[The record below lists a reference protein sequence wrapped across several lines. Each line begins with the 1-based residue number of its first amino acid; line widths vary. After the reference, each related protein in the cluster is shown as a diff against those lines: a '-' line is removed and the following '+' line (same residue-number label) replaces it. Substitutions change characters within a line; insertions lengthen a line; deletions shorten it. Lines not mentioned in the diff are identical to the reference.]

1 MTNSHRMFALV
12 FAALVFCG
20 CVEQADVKPA
30 SDGTVSVKLALN
42 WYPEV
47 EHGGFIA
54 AKTLGLYDAEKLAVE
69 LVPGGPGAPQLV
81 INELA
86 AERILFAVSDA
97 DNVVKARASGYPIV
111 ALLAP
116 LQNSPR
122 CIMVHQASG
131 FKTLE
136 DLADIELAIS
146 EARPFALWMKKK
158 LPLKNVQLIPFSGSV
173 GEFLLKPEFAQQA
186 FVFSEPFTA
195 KEQGSD
201 PQTMM
206 VSDIGFNPY
215 ASVLVTTEKTI
226 REQPELV
233 RSVVSASVA
242 GWEKYLADPGATN
255 TAIHGMNKDMSL
267 AALEFGASAM
277 APLCKVRDDGTAV
290 QHDAGTLA
298 NAGESDRRSRRH
310 STGQREAGRMFYDG
324 VSGTGENC
332 RIKALNVLHRMP
344 DPGSRSAG
352 IARNTGKE
360 IWSDELRRDSEQKDS
375 KPPFTLRFR
384 QW

>member
-1 MTNSHRMFALV
+1 MVR
-12 FAALVFCG
+12 
-20 CVEQADVKPA
+20 
-30 SDGTVSVKLALN
+30 VKLALN

-54 AKTLGLYDAEKLAVE
+54 AETQGLYHTEKLDVE

-81 INELA
+81 ITELA

-97 DNVVKARASGYPIV
+97 DNVVKARSSGLPIV

-122 CIMVHQASG
+122 CIMVHAASG

-158 LPLKNVQLIPFSGSV
+158 LPLKNVQLIPFGGSV
-173 GEFLLKPEFAQQA
+173 GEFLLKQEFAQQA

-215 ASVLVTTEKTI
+215 ASVLITTEKTI
-226 REQPELV
+226 LEQPDLV
-233 RSVVSASVA
+233 RSIVSASVA
-242 GWEKYLADPGATN
+242 GWEKYLADPVTTN
-255 TAIHGMNKDMSL
+255 AAIHVMNKSMSP
-267 AALEFGASAM
+267 AALEYGASAM
-277 APLCKVRDDGTAV
+277 APLCKTDDNERLCNMTLERWQTLVRQIEEVED
-290 QHDAGTLA
+290 
-298 NAGESDRRSRRH
+298 
-310 STGQREAGRMFYDG
+310 
-324 VSGTGENC
+324 
-332 RIKALNVLHRMP
+332 IK
-344 DPGSRSAG
+344 PGSVKPEECFTTEFLAPAKSA
-352 IARNTGKE
+352 E
-360 IWSDELRRDSEQKDS
+360 
-375 KPPFTLRFR
+375 
-384 QW
+384 

>member
-1 MTNSHRMFALV
+1 MTILLRLPTLVLTALMC
-12 FAALVFCG
+12 CG
-20 CVEQADVKPA
+20 CVQHAEVKPA
-30 SDGTVSVKLALN
+30 ANGMVRVKLALN

-54 AKTLGLYDAEKLAVE
+54 AETQGLYHTEKLDVE

-81 INELA
+81 ITELA

-97 DNVVKARASGYPIV
+97 DNVVKARSSGLPIV

-122 CIMVHQASG
+122 CIMVHAASG

-158 LPLKNVQLIPFSGSV
+158 LPLKNVQLIPFGGSV
-173 GEFLLKPEFAQQA
+173 GEFLLKQEFAQQA

-215 ASVLVTTEKTI
+215 ASVLITTEKTI
-226 REQPELV
+226 LEQPDLV
-233 RSVVSASVA
+233 RSIVSASVA
-242 GWEKYLADPGATN
+242 GWRNISPIPLPQTPRF
-255 TAIHGMNKDMSL
+255 MS
-267 AALEFGASAM
+267 
-277 APLCKVRDDGTAV
+277 
-290 QHDAGTLA
+290 
-298 NAGESDRRSRRH
+298 
-310 STGQREAGRMFYDG
+310 
-324 VSGTGENC
+324 
-332 RIKALNVLHRMP
+332 
-344 DPGSRSAG
+344 
-352 IARNTGKE
+352 
-360 IWSDELRRDSEQKDS
+360 
-375 KPPFTLRFR
+375 
-384 QW
+384 

>member
-1 MTNSHRMFALV
+1 MTQSARFPALFFV
-12 FAALVFCG
+12 VSLFCG
-20 CVEQADVKPA
+20 CAEQADVKPA
-30 SDGTVSVKLALN
+30 SDGTISVKLALN

-54 AKTLGLYDAEKLAVE
+54 AQTLGLYKSEKLDVE

-81 INELA
+81 ITELA

-97 DNVVKARASGYPIV
+97 DNVVKARASGLPIV
-111 ALLAP
+111 AVMAP

-146 EARPFALWMKKK
+146 ETRPFALWMKKK
-158 LPLKNVQLIPFSGSV
+158 LPLKNVKWVPFGGSV

-186 FVFSEPFTA
+186 YVFSEPFTA
-195 KEQGSD
+195 AEQGSD

-215 ASVLVTTEKTI
+215 ASVLITTEKTI

-233 RSVVSASVA
+233 KSIVSASVR
-242 GWEKYLADPGATN
+242 GWAEYLADPTAVN
-255 TAIHGMNKDMSL
+255 AAIHGMNRDMSP
-267 AALEFGASAM
+267 AALAYGASAM
-277 APLCKVRDDGTAV
+277 APLCQVSDGRPLCDMTLERWQTLVRQIEEVED
-290 QHDAGTLA
+290 
-298 NAGESDRRSRRH
+298 
-310 STGQREAGRMFYDG
+310 
-324 VSGTGENC
+324 
-332 RIKALNVLHRMP
+332 IP
-344 DPGSRSAG
+344 PGSV
-352 IARNTGKE
+352 
-360 IWSDELRRDSEQKDS
+360 
-375 KPPFTLRFR
+375 KPEECFTTQFLAAAKTAE
-384 QW
+384 